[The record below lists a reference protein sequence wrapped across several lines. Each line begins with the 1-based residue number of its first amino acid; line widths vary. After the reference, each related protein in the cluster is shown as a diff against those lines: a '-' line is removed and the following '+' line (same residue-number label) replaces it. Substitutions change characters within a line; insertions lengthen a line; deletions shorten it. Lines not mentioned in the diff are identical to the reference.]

1 MTEELLSTD
10 MNVCDV
16 VEMSAQ
22 SYDELKKAYYEKLRT
37 NFEIYEVGQL
47 LSEKLS
53 VDNGSTKINPNNT
66 DDMVL

>member
-1 MTEELLSTD
+1 MTEEMLSTD
-10 MNVCDV
+10 MNVCDN
-16 VEMSAQ
+16 VEVSAQ
-22 SYDELKKAYYEKLRT
+22 PYDELKKAYYEKLRT

-53 VDNGSTKINPNNT
+53 VDDGSTKINPNNT